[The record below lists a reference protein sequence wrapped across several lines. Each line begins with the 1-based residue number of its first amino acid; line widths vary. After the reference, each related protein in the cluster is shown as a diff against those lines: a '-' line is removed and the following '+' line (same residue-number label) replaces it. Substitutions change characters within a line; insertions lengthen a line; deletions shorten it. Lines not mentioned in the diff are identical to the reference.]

1 LKHKQT
7 SPNQHIVEG
16 IVDDINLI
24 TLARKYNTP
33 LYVYDKNVIKNQY
46 KKLKKIDSKIFYSV
60 KANPFDDIL
69 QLLNGLDSY
78 FEVVSLG
85 ELQKLKKNN
94 IPFDKVLFVGPAK
107 NEEELLYAIANNI
120 GLIVVESKNELV
132 KIEKIS
138 KELNKSIN
146 ILIRINPQFNAGA
159 TINMSG
165 ITQFGVEKKMA
176 IEMLR
181 SSYENINIL
190 GLHFYLGTNILDEKQ
205 IIQNTIDILKLVDEI
220 EKITNINFTTIDI
233 GGGFGVP
240 YYQND
245 NDLDFDLLTIE
256 LNLILKKYSNKDILL
271 ESGRFMI
278 AHSGVFITKVV
289 DIKVNFGAKFILL
302 DGGTNFMGGDN
313 KYRGFRISPIRVL
326 NTTKEQEVVTLV
338 GSLCTSSDILAKDIL
353 LPNVKIGDYIAF
365 YQVGAYNFTAS
376 PVLFLSHNLPKEI
389 LI

>member
-1 LKHKQT
+1 
-7 SPNQHIVEG
+7 
-16 IVDDINLI
+16 
-24 TLARKYNTP
+24 
-33 LYVYDKNVIKNQY
+33 
-46 KKLKKIDSKIFYSV
+46 
-60 KANPFDDIL
+60 
-69 QLLNGLDSY
+69 
-78 FEVVSLG
+78 
-85 ELQKLKKNN
+85 
-94 IPFDKVLFVGPAK
+94 
-107 NEEELLYAIANNI
+107 
-120 GLIVVESKNELV
+120 
-132 KIEKIS
+132 
-138 KELNKSIN
+138 
-146 ILIRINPQFNAGA
+146 
-159 TINMSG
+159 
-165 ITQFGVEKKMA
+165 
-176 IEMLR
+176 MLR

-245 NDLDFDLLTIE
+245 NDLDFGLLTIE

-289 DIKVNFGAKFILL
+289 DIKINFGTKFILL

-338 GSLCTSSDILAKDIL
+338 GSLCTSSDTLAKDIL

-376 PVLFLSHNLPKEI
+376 PVLFLSHNRPKEI

>member
-1 LKHKQT
+1 MKNKQI
-7 SPNQHIVEG
+7 SPNQHILKG
-16 IVDDINLI
+16 IVDDSKLI

-33 LYVYDKNVIKNQY
+33 LYVYDKNVIQNQY
-46 KKLKKIDSKIFYSV
+46 KKLKKINSKIFYSV

-69 QLLNGLDSY
+69 QLLNDLDAY

-94 IPFDKVLFVGPAK
+94 ISFEKVLFVGPAK

-132 KIEKIS
+132 KIERIS

-220 EKITNINFTTIDI
+220 EKITNTNFATIDI

-245 NDLDFDLLTIE
+245 NDLDFGLLTIE
-256 LNLILKKYSNKDILL
+256 LNSILKKYSNKDILL

-278 AHSGVFITKVV
+278 AHSGIFITKVV
-289 DIKVNFGAKFILL
+289 DIKINFGTKFILL

-338 GSLCTSSDILAKDIL
+338 GSLCTSSDTLAKDIL

>member
-1 LKHKQT
+1 MKNKQI
-7 SPNQHIVEG
+7 SPNQHIPKG
-16 IVDDINLI
+16 IVDDSKLI
-24 TLARKYNTP
+24 TLVRKYNTP
-33 LYVYDKNVIKNQY
+33 LYVYDKNIIKNQY
-46 KKLKKIDSKIFYSV
+46 KKLKKINSKIFYSV

-69 QLLNGLDSY
+69 QLLNDLDAY

-94 IPFDKVLFVGPAK
+94 ISFEKVLFVGPAK

-132 KIEKIS
+132 KIERIS

-220 EKITNINFTTIDI
+220 EKITNTNFATIDI

-245 NDLDFDLLTIE
+245 NDLDFGLLTIE
-256 LNLILKKYSNKDILL
+256 LNSILKKYSNKDILL

-278 AHSGVFITKVV
+278 AHSGIFITKVV
-289 DIKVNFGAKFILL
+289 DIKINFGTKFILL

-338 GSLCTSSDILAKDIL
+338 GSLCTSSDTLAKDIL

>member
-1 LKHKQT
+1 MKHKQT

>member
-1 LKHKQT
+1 LKNKQI
-7 SPNQHIVEG
+7 SPNQHIPKG
-16 IVDDINLI
+16 IVDDSKLI
-24 TLARKYNTP
+24 TLVRKYNTP
-33 LYVYDKNVIKNQY
+33 LYVYDKNIIKNQY
-46 KKLKKIDSKIFYSV
+46 KKLKKINSKIFYSV

-69 QLLNGLDSY
+69 QLLNDLDAY

-94 IPFDKVLFVGPAK
+94 ISFEKVLFVGPAK

-132 KIEKIS
+132 KIERIS

-220 EKITNINFTTIDI
+220 EKITNTNFATIDI

-245 NDLDFDLLTIE
+245 NDLDFGLLTIE
-256 LNLILKKYSNKDILL
+256 LNSILKKYSNKDILL

-278 AHSGVFITKVV
+278 AHSGIFITKVV
-289 DIKVNFGAKFILL
+289 DIKINFGTKFILL

-338 GSLCTSSDILAKDIL
+338 GSLCTSSDTLAKDIL

>member
-1 LKHKQT
+1 MKHKQT

-16 IVDDINLI
+16 IVDDIKLI
-24 TLARKYNTP
+24 TFARKYNTP
-33 LYVYDKNVIKNQY
+33 LYVYDKNIIKNQY

-60 KANPFDDIL
+60 KANPFDDVL
-69 QLLNGLDSY
+69 QLLNKLDTY

-85 ELQKLKKNN
+85 ELQKIKKNN
-94 IPFDKVLFVGPAK
+94 IPFEKVLFVGPAK
-107 NEEELLYAIANNI
+107 KEEELLYAIENNV

-138 KELNKSIN
+138 KKLNKSID

-165 ITQFGVEKKMA
+165 ITQFGLEKKIA
-176 IEMLR
+176 IEILR
-181 SSYENINIL
+181 SSYKNINIL
-190 GLHFYLGTNILDEKQ
+190 GVHFYLGTNILDEKQ

-245 NDLDFDLLTIE
+245 NNLDFDLLTIE
-256 LNLILKKYSNKDILL
+256 LNLILKKYSNKNILL
-271 ESGRFMI
+271 ESGRFMV

-289 DIKVNFGAKFILL
+289 DIKVNFGTKFILL

-326 NTTKEQEVVTLV
+326 NTTTEQEVVTLV

-353 LPNVKIGDYIAF
+353 LPNVKIGEYIAF

-376 PVLFLSHNLPKEI
+376 PILFLSHNLPKEI

>member
-1 LKHKQT
+1 MKHKQT

-107 NEEELLYAIANNI
+107 NEEELLYAMENNV

>member
-1 LKHKQT
+1 MKHKQT
-7 SPNQHIVEG
+7 SPDQHIVAG
-16 IVDDINLI
+16 IVDDIKLI

-69 QLLNGLDSY
+69 QLLNGLNTH

-85 ELQKLKKNN
+85 ELKKLKKNN
-94 IPFDKVLFVGPAK
+94 IPFEKVLFVGPAK
-107 NEEELLYAIANNI
+107 NEEELLYAIENNI

-132 KIEKIS
+132 KIERIS
-138 KELNKSIN
+138 KELNKSID

-165 ITQFGVEKKMA
+165 ITQFGLEKKIA

-181 SSYENINIL
+181 SSYENIKIL

-220 EKITNINFTTIDI
+220 EKITNINFRTIDI

-245 NDLDFDLLTIE
+245 NDLDFGLLTVE
-256 LNLILKKYSNKDILL
+256 LNLILKKYSNKNILL

-278 AHSGVFITKVV
+278 AHSGIFITKVV
-289 DIKVNFGAKFILL
+289 DIKINFGTKFILL

-338 GSLCTSSDILAKDIL
+338 GSLCTSSDTLAKDIL

-376 PVLFLSHNLPKEI
+376 PVLFLSHNIPKEI